1 MFTIKIIITS
11 GIILL
16 SSNKLLGNEFA
27 IEKDLP
33 PLKQNTEDFV
43 KLLNSVH
50 HLIMKYDSS
59 YVDGEMNIEVEYEN
73 TTESF
78 SSINLLR
85 ELPLENIYK
94 LNFQFSNY
102 HGSIKNLTIDL
113 NDSRRRIRVVG
124 EDYVELQTIMNHL
137 ESILLENKIYF
148 GGPMFRYVLWIFLF
162 IISSILFLNIRFKI
176 SPDRRIGIY
185 KGKNGLLTILGG
197 IVFGLTILSSWG
209 LINFQFIFSGFVLF
223 KTNASFIDK
232 YANYFT
238 FWGFILTLLT
248 FVGFDLYKSKKSQKD
263 VKTH

>member
-1 MFTIKIIITS
+1 MVNIKIFITS
-11 GIILL
+11 GIILI
-16 SSNKLLGNEFA
+16 STNKLLGNEFA

-43 KLLNSVH
+43 KLLNSAH

-59 YVDGEMNIEVEYEN
+59 YFDGEINIEVEYEN
-73 TTESF
+73 TTQTF
-78 SSINLLR
+78 SSINLLT
-85 ELPLENIYK
+85 ELPLDNIYK

-113 NDSRRRIRVVG
+113 DDSRRRIRVVG

-137 ESILLENKIYF
+137 ESELLENKIYF
-148 GGPMFRYVLWIFLF
+148 GGPMFRYVLWIFSF
-162 IISSILFLNIRFKI
+162 IISSILFLNLRFKTL
-176 SPDRRIGIY
+176 PDRRIGIY
-185 KGKNGLLTILGG
+185 FGKTGLLTILGG
-197 IVFGLTILSSWG
+197 IVFGVTLLSSWG

-238 FWGFILTLLT
+238 FWGFIFALLT
-248 FVGFDLYKSKKSQKD
+248 FIGFDLYKSKRNR
-263 VKTH
+263 KT